1 MAKSKRVKLN
11 VVKVS
16 GDYNFDFRVPNWAD
30 MPLLYLEL
38 LENKDK
44 VKPELRHTDYEPTG
58 IDISSLP
65 NFSQVKTNFAEDTKR
80 EIENVDNPSYQ
91 PQPIST
97 IPITVEPSPI
107 ISLPPVI
114 HEEEKPLI
122 QLIPDSSSHMI
133 DLHTS
138 SISLPEPSVPEPSIQ
153 EEDPILN
160 ILRGESDTSVSI
172 QNAQVMPIATSSIPV
187 KQPIDNPFPTLS
199 QINSGISKPGHKD
212 LTSIPRNEEKES
224 QTKRELLF
232 KFKTLRKHY
241 PDVQIPE
248 FSEYSDYQ
256 TMQKEY
262 EMLVRQIRVD
272 SNVENY
278 KKYLIIGF
286 GLVEFVLSKFLKFG
300 EIEGFTQQQIFG
312 MNQYEKLLVELGE
325 KHQVEP
331 SKQWGPELR
340 LIGMIAMNAVIFVG
354 TKMLFKAGSGADI
367 LGMISNQAPAS
378 KPATTSKQPSSQ
390 SSSTMRGPDTSDIDN
405 L

>member
-172 QNAQVMPIATSSIPV
+172 QNAQVMPIVTSSIPV

-367 LGMISNQAPAS
+367 LGMISNQAPPS

>member
-1 MAKSKRVKLN
+1 MPPKSKRVKLN
-11 VVKVS
+11 VVKIS

-44 VKPELRHTDYEPTG
+44 VKPDLRHVDYEPTG
-58 IDISSLP
+58 IDISVLP
-65 NFSQVKTNFAEDTKR
+65 NVSQMKNNYAEDTKR
-80 EIENVDNPSYQ
+80 EIENVDNPMYQ
-91 PQPIST
+91 PQPIPS
-97 IPITVEPSPI
+97 IPITIEPSSIKIPT
-107 ISLPPVI
+107 PVI
-114 HEEEKPLI
+114 HQEEQSLVELLPE
-122 QLIPDSSSHMI
+122 SSSHVVNLPELTSVSSSQVQEDPVLTILRGDQNDMF
-133 DLHTS
+133 HSSS
-138 SISLPEPSVPEPSIQ
+138 SISANISQPIPGSV
-153 EEDPILN
+153 
-160 ILRGESDTSVSI
+160 T
-172 QNAQVMPIATSSIPV
+172 PV
-187 KQPIDNPFPTLS
+187 KQKVDIPFPTLS

-212 LTSIPRNEEKES
+212 LTAVSRNEEKEL
-224 QTKRELLF
+224 QHKRELLF
-232 KFKTLRKHY
+232 KFKTLRRHY
-241 PDVQIPE
+241 PDVQIPD

-256 TMQKEY
+256 TMQREY
-262 EMLVRQIRVD
+262 DMLVRQIRVD

-325 KHQVEP
+325 KHQIEP

-340 LIGMIAMNAVIFVG
+340 LVGMIAMNAVIFVG

-367 LGMISNQAPAS
+367 LGMISNP
-378 KPATTSKQPSSQ
+378 QPSVKPQATSTNNKQ
-390 SSSTMRGPDTSDIDN
+390 TGSSSMRGPDTSDIDN